1 MAADTPRVFVTRRLQ
16 QEALDRLAVNY
27 HVDLWDSD
35 MPPDYDSL
43 RERAALADGVLCLLT
58 DRIDAALLETA
69 PALRVVSNMAVGT
82 DNIDLAAATAR
93 GIPVGNTPGVLTETT
108 ADFAFA
114 LLMAAARRVP
124 EADAYVR
131 AGQWQTWGPS
141 VLLGRDLYGAT
152 LGIVGFGA
160 IGKAVARRAQGFS
173 MRVLYTRRSSEPAPP
188 GLPTESVSLD
198 HLLRES
204 DFVSLHVPLTTDTR
218 HMIGERELSLMK
230 DSAVLVNTAR
240 GGVVDQDAL
249 VAALRQGAA
258 GDGCARRH
266 GRGAHRLARRA
277 AVAAQR
283 NCHPT
288 RRKRK
293 RGHASAHG
301 QHGSRQPGGGPGR
314 QPPSKLRQSGRLRM
328 MFIATPLIQFS

>member
-1 MAADTPRVFVTRRLQ
+1 MAAETPRVFVTRRLQ
-16 QEALDRLAVNY
+16 QEALDRLAANY

-58 DRIDAALLETA
+58 DRIDAALLEAA

-114 LLMAAARRVP
+114 LLMAAARRIV

-131 AGQWQTWGPS
+131 AGSWQTWGPS

-152 LGIVGFGA
+152 LGIVGLGA
-160 IGKAVARRAQGFS
+160 IGQAMARRAQGFS

-188 GLPTESVSLD
+188 DLPAESVSLD

-204 DFVSLHVPLTTDTR
+204 DFVSLHVPLTADTR
-218 HMIGERELSLMK
+218 HMIGERELALMK
-230 DSAVLVNTAR
+230 DTAILVNTAR

-249 VAALRQGAA
+249 VAALRRGRPAMAA
-258 GDGCARRH
+258 LDVS
-266 GRGAHRLARRA
+266 
-277 AVAAQR
+277 AVEPIDVRDELLSLPNAIVTP
-283 NCHPT
+283 HV
-288 RRKRK
+288 
-293 RGHASAHG
+293 ASA
-301 QHGSRQPGGGPGR
+301 SVAT
-314 QPPSKLRQSGRLRM
+314 RLRM
-328 MFIATPLIQFS
+328 ANMAVDNLVAGLEGSRLPNCANPEVYG